1 MNFKKKVLP
10 IVFCFVIVVIAAVV
24 GIILW
29 GKNSGHRVIK
39 VDKVSGEAGLERDE
53 VWQEIYE
60 NINLKSQD
68 AVITGQDGQVELL
81 VDSDKHILARENT
94 KFNVVSSGT
103 EKKGKMR
110 IELQYG
116 TSLVEIEN
124 KLPKDAIFE
133 VETPNATIGVRGTV
147 FETSYDEKE
156 NKTVVVVTSGV
167 VEVVSDTESAT
178 VEAGQSVEVVDDDI
192 ELVSFDMDDTD
203 SNDSND
209 SNDSEIVEGYVENEN
224 LPIMYSLSEIAF
236 ELGYNDTAAYT
247 GISVKSLKD
256 FTPEIEEP
264 SMEYHLDKGD
274 LRIEYVVYDKADAE
288 IYSDTIL
295 GIPEY
300 LNTYVIELAV
310 NQEGDH
316 VKVMK
321 YSVVGEGTL
330 IYSYLKKISDNMY
343 LLVAVCDATGGE
355 IIGNDTTDTYL
366 PLTLS
371 CYYNYADDVI
381 LNTEMDIPIEPYYN
395 E

>member
-133 VETPNATIGVRGTV
+133 VETPNATVAVRGTV

-192 ELVSFDMDDTD
+192 ELVTFDMDDTD
-203 SNDSND
+203 NND

-236 ELGYNDTAAYT
+236 ELGYHDTAAYT

-330 IYSYLKKISDNMY
+330 VYSYLKKISDNMY

-366 PLTLS
+366 PLTLN

>member
-10 IVFCFVIVVIAAVV
+10 IVFCFGIVVIAAVV

-29 GKNSGHRVIK
+29 GQNSGHRVIK

-103 EKKGKMR
+103 ENKGKMR

-178 VEAGQSVEVVDDDI
+178 VEAGQSVEVMDDDI
-192 ELVSFDMDDTD
+192 ELVTFDMDDTD
-203 SNDSND
+203 NND

-274 LRIEYVVYDKADAE
+274 LRIEYVVYDKADAG

-321 YSVVGEGTL
+321 YSVVGDGTL

-366 PLTLS
+366 PLTLN

>member
-10 IVFCFVIVVIAAVV
+10 IVFCFGIVVIAAVV

-29 GKNSGHRVIK
+29 GQNSGHRVIK

-103 EKKGKMR
+103 ENKGKMR

-192 ELVSFDMDDTD
+192 ELVTFDMDDTD
-203 SNDSND
+203 NND

-274 LRIEYVVYDKADAE
+274 LRIEYVVYDKTDAE

-321 YSVVGEGTL
+321 YSVVGDGTL

-366 PLTLS
+366 PLTLN